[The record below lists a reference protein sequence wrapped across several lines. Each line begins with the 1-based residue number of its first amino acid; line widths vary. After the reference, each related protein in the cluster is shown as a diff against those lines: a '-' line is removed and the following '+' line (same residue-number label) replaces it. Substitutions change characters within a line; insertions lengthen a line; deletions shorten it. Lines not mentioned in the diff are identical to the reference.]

1 MELKEVVWT
10 RRSVRKFKD
19 TPIAHEDLEEILQS
33 ATMAPS
39 GVNLQPWYFVAL
51 ESPEAMEEYRAIM
64 RKGAQGFLPALQARF
79 PTHPEV
85 IEETM
90 DFLSNCGG
98 APAVVLVFF
107 HKPSIAKDPGVSSHL
122 QSVAAAIQ
130 TMLLMAWDK
139 GIASCWTT
147 APVNAGLGGM
157 LQERYAPDKG
167 AMVAAVCLGYPAEER
182 KAPVRKTD
190 RIVYL

>member
-1 MELKEVVWT
+1 MIVLAFYNRPEF
-10 RRSVRKFKD
+10 S
-19 TPIAHEDLEEILQS
+19 ED
-33 ATMAPS
+33 
-39 GVNLQPWYFVAL
+39 V
-51 ESPEAMEEYRAIM
+51 
-64 RKGAQGFLPALQARF
+64 K
-79 PTHPEV
+79 
-85 IEETM
+85 
-90 DFLSNCGG
+90 SN
-98 APAVVLVFF
+98 P
-107 HKPSIAKDPGVSSHL
+107 HL
-122 QSVAAAIQ
+122 QSMAAAIENL
-130 TMLLMAWDK
+130 LLMAWDK